1 MKKKLTAKVQEINP
15 QLQQFS
21 TSFAHCLVVEPESK
35 DISLKKGSIYAVYE
49 VTGSANFDTSLTN
62 TALRDIL
69 HNSYYQSDNISP
81 IQSLEKAIMEAR
93 EKILQLSN
101 DALSAEPTNIQL
113 NISAGVLWGNVFYA
127 VQFGE
132 ADGFLMRDGVV
143 KPIEAVSEGSF
154 AAASGI
160 VRDEDVVILSSRSFS
175 QIYPP
180 QKLPTT
186 RISEQNL
193 KENEAC
199 ILLKFIVDTSFTEE
213 ETIDFGLEKQASKNR
228 RREQVQKILL
238 GARRNVE
245 RAAPLAN
252 KIKEILSR
260 RKKSNTQ
267 LDISGIGKIPKTRLP
282 KEKKLPKKFAFLLP
296 ILGLVLIIVLGI
308 QLLGQKKT
316 ETSATPPLTV
326 EKTETPA
333 SQVDV
338 NEITKDD
345 GQYKVLRVDPE
356 IFYDIK
362 ITDQNAQ
369 PREIAAVGNFIVVA
383 DPSSGIIY
391 KSSMETA
398 KFETETTAYPGLK
411 SLINVDGTLGFL
423 QNNKYFAYNLS
434 DSTKTLSY
442 DIAGTNILGTYSDY
456 LYGIVDDKL
465 IRYEKDG
472 NKYTETLWGQ
482 SAEFQNARSI
492 TVAYS
497 IYLLTKNG
505 ELTKHTSGNKNTFE
519 IKGLNNDLSGA
530 TKVLTTIDFD
540 YIYVLDPANQRV
552 VVLDFEGN
560 LVKQYTHQPLTSWE
574 DLRDMTVT
582 SDETALYLLNGSKV
596 MKIGL
601 ENGQ

>member
-49 VTGSANFDTSLTN
+49 VTGSANFDTSLTD

-81 IQSLEKAIMEAR
+81 IQSLEKAIMEAK

-101 DALSAEPTNIQL
+101 DALSAEPASIQL
-113 NISAGVLWGNVFYA
+113 NVSAGVLWGNVFYA

-132 ADGFLMRDGVV
+132 ADSFLMRDGVV

-160 VRDEDVVILSSRSFS
+160 VKDEDVVILSSKQFS
-175 QIYPP
+175 QNYPP
-180 QKLPTT
+180 QKLLTT
-186 RISEQNL
+186 RISEQSL

-199 ILLKFIVDTSFTEE
+199 VLLKFIIDTSFTEE

-228 RREQVQKILL
+228 KREQVQKILL
-238 GARRNVE
+238 GARKSIE
-245 RAAPLAN
+245 KAAPLAN
-252 KIKEILSR
+252 KIKGIFAR
-260 RKKSNTQ
+260 PKKAVTQ
-267 LDISGIGKIPKTRLP
+267 LNAPAISKPPVARKAQEIKI
-282 KEKKLPKKFAFLLP
+282 PKKFAFLLP
-296 ILGLVLIIVLGI
+296 VLGLALII
-308 QLLGQKKT
+308 LLGVQLFGKKKT
-316 ETSATPPLTV
+316 ETPTPPAQNNMQ
-326 EKTETPA
+326 TEAQEP
-333 SQVDV
+333 QPDI

-345 GQYKVLRVDPE
+345 GQYKVLRIDPE

-362 ITDQNAQ
+362 ITDQSAE
-369 PREIAAVGNFIVVA
+369 PKEIAAVGDFIIAV
-383 DPSSGIIY
+383 DPSSGKIY
-391 KSSMETA
+391 KSSTETA
-398 KFETETTAYPGLK
+398 KFEAETNTYPGLK
-411 SLINVDGTLGFL
+411 SPTNVGGTLGFL
-423 QNNKYFAYNLS
+423 QNNKYFAYDLS
-434 DSTKTLSY
+434 DPAKTVSY
-442 DIAGTNILGTYSDY
+442 DLPGTDVLGTYSDY

-465 IRYEKDG
+465 NRYEKDG
-472 NKYTETLWGQ
+472 DKYTETLWGQ

-519 IKGLNNDLSGA
+519 IKGLNNSLSGA

-540 YIYVLDPANQRV
+540 YIYILDPANQRA
-552 VVLDFEGN
+552 VVLDSEGN
-560 LVKQYTHQPLTSWE
+560 LVKQYTHQPLSSWD
-574 DLRDMTVT
+574 DLRDMTV
-582 SDETALYLLNGSKV
+582 SPDETALYLLNGSKV

-601 ENGQ
+601 ESGE